1 MKRGWVICQATC
13 WYGFYFRKLK
23 NWKKNWIHIVTTKV
37 KTDLSVQSSHYLL
50 CFYCKKK
57 RYVSLPHIWC
67 CLMNGYVSLK
77 LLLLYYHFLYLSNN
91 FQKFCKISY
100 SAITSLKSGSSK
112 KSFSVILNH
121 SQICNMVSILKFLV
135 SFFRKS
141 DIVGKDIHAA
151 LDKSQSFILFCFN
164 SCFILFLVASE
175 SWKVPHLFS
184 KKYSLCE
191 L

>member
-1 MKRGWVICQATC
+1 VWIWVATC
-13 WYGFYFRKLK
+13 LYGFCFKRLK
-23 NWKKNWIHIVTTKV
+23 NWKKSWIHIKTTQV
-37 KTDLSVQSSHYLL
+37 KTDLSVQSSSSPAL
-50 CFYCKKK
+50 FFRQKKDMCHH
-57 RYVSLPHIWC
+57 SHIRC
-67 CLMNGYVSLK
+67 CSMSSYTLK

-112 KSFSVILNH
+112 KSFNVILKPSH
-121 SQICNMVSILKFLV
+121 ICNIVSILKFFV

-141 DIVGKDIHAA
+141 DIVGKDIPAA

-175 SWKVPHLFS
+175 SCNFYTSFLKIH
-184 KKYSLCE
+184 SLCE